1 MSQAEPLL
9 VTQVWW
15 DGNEVDFVRW
25 TDKSLVFC
33 WKDARE
39 TAVHMPR
46 GAVIRLLDK
55 GVLRIEGHQPG
66 WLPARYASRWGAV
79 GERAVDRPPQPAP
92 AVPRRDAE
100 PAPNRRNIILRLIRK
115 LSGVGERGPAS
126 ATG

>member
-55 GVLRIEGHQPG
+55 GVLHIEGHQPE
-66 WLPARYASRWGAV
+66 WLPARFVSRWSTA
-79 GERAVDRPPQPAP
+79 DQPSQPAP
-92 AVPRRDAE
+92 AAPRSDTDRS
-100 PAPNRRNIILRLIRK
+100 PNRRNVILRLIRK